1 MQIRDLE
8 QWPPSV
14 WATTGS
20 TRLIPDLATA
30 IIKSV
35 RSSGEAVSIRVADQ
49 GKEYVTALVF
59 IDDHLER
66 RVNFTLKNAIGK
78 TIPEAG
84 QLVVEEIRAIHVK
97 KEDK

>member
-30 IIKSV
+30 TIKSV
-35 RSSGEAVSIRVADQ
+35 RDEGECVFLSFADGGKVYGTAFVFSDKHSARQVA
-49 GKEYVTALVF
+49 
-59 IDDHLER
+59 
-66 RVNFTLKNAIGK
+66 FTLKNAIGK
-78 TIPEAG
+78 TVKDAGVLEVEKIRYIDIPE
-84 QLVVEEIRAIHVK
+84 
-97 KEDK
+97 

>member
-30 IIKSV
+30 TIKSV
-35 RSSGEAVSIRVADQ
+35 RAEEECVFLRFEDR
-49 GKEYVTALVF
+49 GKVYGTVLVLS
-59 IDDHLER
+59 DDHLAR
-66 RVNFTLKNAIGK
+66 RVAFTLKNAIGI
-78 TIPEAG
+78 TIQDAG
-84 QLVVEEIRAIHVK
+84 GLEVEPLRYLNI
-97 KEDK
+97 KE